1 MTTSGRHIQNAE
13 KLLVAGGHPHM
24 TIATV
29 KPVAAVGMLC
39 LVLLA
44 PLLLVDVPPLLDYPN
59 HLARAVFLAFGASDP
74 FMSQYYAARWAIIPD
89 LGTDLV
95 WPPLMR
101 VLPIY
106 VAGKAVVGCI
116 VVLPVLGT
124 IAYSRAV
131 FGVRS
136 AWPLGSV
143 LVAYNGTLL
152 LGFLNFV
159 AGAGLALLMAAAW
172 IAWRDRYP
180 WRTVMLASVGTV
192 ALFFCHL
199 MGLAFWVILISG
211 HEAAWLWSHRRSG
224 VAMARRI
231 AAGVAVM
238 AGPALLY
245 AVSPL
250 STVATVTAWP
260 SLDDK
265 FRELVMPFANYVLP
279 LDIGT
284 LVAVVGFLFGCAFTG
299 RCRITIASGVPLVLL
314 ALLFVMAPNAVKGT
328 YLFDTRFS
336 VMFGYLLFGAVRPA
350 PLPRWAIVAAAG
362 GFGALFAVRMA
373 VVDAA
378 WTAHRQDVADL
389 RATIAA
395 VPPGA
400 RVFVATVS
408 QEEAP
413 HYWQR
418 GAMSRRL
425 SLGLPLDGHLAALL
439 LIERRAYWP
448 FMFDDPS
455 QQPIETLPPY
465 RGLADRSDA
474 SVGARDLE
482 VLDKVDLCGFTDL
495 LLLHAGAVADA
506 ARLDPGRLALV
517 SQTDI
522 AALYRVRKDACRGG
536 G

>member
-1 MTTSGRHIQNAE
+1 MTIGTV
-13 KLLVAGGHPHM
+13 KLVAS
-24 TIATV
+24 
-29 KPVAAVGMLC
+29 VGMLC

-59 HLARAVFLAFGASDP
+59 HLARAVFLAFGANDP
-74 FMSQYYAARWAIIPD
+74 FMSQYYAAHWAIIPD

-95 WPPLMR
+95 WPPLMH
-101 VLPIY
+101 VLSIY
-106 VAGKAVVGCI
+106 VAGKVVVGCI

-136 AWPLGSV
+136 AWPLGTV

-180 WRTVMLASVGTV
+180 WRTVMLTSVGTV

-199 MGLAFWVILISG
+199 MGLAFWVILVSG
-211 HEAAWLWSHRRSG
+211 HEAAWLWSHRRNG
-224 VAMARRI
+224 IAIARRI
-231 AAGVAVM
+231 AAGLAVM
-238 AGPALLY
+238 VGPVLLY

-260 SLDDK
+260 SLADK

-284 LVAVVGFLFGCAFTG
+284 LGAVVGFLLGCAIIG
-299 RCRITIASGVPLVLL
+299 RCRVTIASGVPLVLL
-314 ALLFVMAPNAVKGT
+314 ALLFVVAPNAVKGT

-336 VMFGYLLFGAVRPA
+336 VMFGYLLFGAVLPT
-350 PLPRWAIVAAAG
+350 PPPRWASVGAMTV
-362 GFGALFAVRMA
+362 FGALFVVRMA
-373 VVDAA
+373 VLDVA
-378 WTAHRQDVADL
+378 WAGHRQDVADM

-408 QEEAP
+408 QEEARG
-413 HYWQR
+413 YWQN
-418 GAMSRRL
+418 GALSRRL

-465 RGLADRSDA
+465 RALADRSDA

-482 VLDKVDLCGFTDL
+482 VLDKVDLCGFSDL

-522 AALYRVRKDACRGG
+522 AALYRVRKDACRSGA
-536 G
+536 

>member
-1 MTTSGRHIQNAE
+1 M
-13 KLLVAGGHPHM
+13 KL
-24 TIATV
+24 
-29 KPVAAVGMLC
+29 VAAVGMLC

-74 FMSQYYAARWAIIPD
+74 FMSQYYAAHWAIIPD

-95 WPPLMR
+95 LPPLMR

-106 VAGKAVVGCI
+106 VAGKVVVGCI

-143 LVAYNGTLL
+143 LAAYNGTLL

-180 WRTVMLASVGTV
+180 WRTVILTSVGTV

-211 HEAAWLWSHRRSG
+211 HEVAWLWSHRRNG
-224 VAMARRI
+224 VVMARRI
-231 AAGVAVM
+231 TAGIAVM
-238 AGPALLY
+238 AGPLLLY
-245 AVSPL
+245 VVSPL

-260 SLDDK
+260 SLDEK
-265 FRELVMPFANYVLP
+265 LREVVMPFANYVLP

-284 LVAVVGFLFGCAFTG
+284 IVAVVGFLLACAFIG
-299 RCRITIASGVPLVLL
+299 RCRVTIASGVPLVLL
-314 ALLFVMAPNAVKGT
+314 ALLFVVSPNAIKGT

-336 VMFGYLLFGAVRPA
+336 VMFGYMLFGAVLPA
-350 PLPRWAIVAAAG
+350 PLPRRATVAAMTL
-362 GFGALFAVRMA
+362 FGALFVVRMA
-373 VVDAA
+373 VVDVA
-378 WTAHRQDVADL
+378 WAEHRRDVADL

-413 HYWQR
+413 GYWQH

-448 FMFDDPS
+448 FMFDDPT

-465 RGLADRSDA
+465 RDLADRSDA

-506 ARLDPGRLALV
+506 SRLDPDRLALV

-522 AALYRVRKDACRGG
+522 AALYRVRKDTCRSGG
-536 G
+536 

>member
-1 MTTSGRHIQNAE
+1 
-13 KLLVAGGHPHM
+13 
-24 TIATV
+24 V
-29 KPVAAVGMLC
+29 KRVAAVGMLC

-59 HLARAVFLAFGASDP
+59 HLARAVFLAFGANDQ

-106 VAGKAVVGCI
+106 VAGKVVVGFI

-180 WRTVMLASVGTV
+180 WRTIMLASVGSV

-199 MGLAFWVILISG
+199 MGLAFCVILVSG

-224 VAMARRI
+224 IAIARRV
-231 AAGVAVM
+231 AAGIAVM
-238 AGPALLY
+238 VGPGLLY
-245 AVSPL
+245 VVSPL

-260 SLDDK
+260 LLADK

-284 LVAVVGFLFGCAFTG
+284 LGAVVGFLLGCAFVG
-299 RCRITIASGVPLVLL
+299 RCRITVASGIPLVVL
-314 ALLFVMAPNAVKGT
+314 ALLFVVAPNAVKGT
-328 YLFDTRFS
+328 YLFDTRFA
-336 VMFGYLLFGAVRPA
+336 VMFGYLLFGAVLPA
-350 PLPRWAIVAAAG
+350 PLPRWATVAAVM
-362 GFGALFAVRMA
+362 GFGTLFAVRMA
-373 VVDAA
+373 VVDVA
-378 WTAHRQDVADL
+378 WAEHRVDVADL
-389 RATIAA
+389 RTTIAG

-413 HYWQR
+413 QYWLR
-418 GAMSRRL
+418 GALSRRL
-425 SLGLPLDGHLAALL
+425 SLGLPLDGHLGALL

-448 FMFDDPS
+448 FMFDDPA
-455 QQPIETLPPY
+455 QQPMETRPPY
-465 RGLADRSDA
+465 RGLADRADA
-474 SVGARDLE
+474 AVGARDLE
-482 VLDKVDLCGFTDL
+482 VLNKVDLCGFTDL
-495 LLLHAGAVADA
+495 LLLHAGGVADA

-522 AALYRVRKDACRGG
+522 AALYRVRKEACRSGG
-536 G
+536 

>member
-1 MTTSGRHIQNAE
+1 
-13 KLLVAGGHPHM
+13 M
-24 TIATV
+24 TIGTV
-29 KPVAAVGMLC
+29 KLVAAVGILC

-74 FMSQYYAARWAIIPD
+74 LMSQYYATHWAIIPD

-95 WPPLMR
+95 WPPLMH

-106 VAGKAVVGCI
+106 VAGKVVVGCI

-131 FGVRS
+131 FGLRS

-143 LVAYNGTLL
+143 LAAYNGTLL

-180 WRTVMLASVGTV
+180 WRTVMLASVGAV

-199 MGLAFWVILISG
+199 MGLAFCVILVSG

-224 VAMARRI
+224 IAMARRVAVGI
-231 AAGVAVM
+231 AVM
-238 AGPALLY
+238 AGPVLLY

-250 STVATVTAWP
+250 SMIATVTAWP

-279 LDIGT
+279 LDITT
-284 LVAVVGFLFGCAFTG
+284 LGAVVGFLLGCAFMG
-299 RCRITIASGVPLVLL
+299 RCRVTIASGVPLAVL
-314 ALLFVMAPNAVKGT
+314 ALLFVVAPNAVKGT

-336 VMFGYLLFGAVRPA
+336 VMFGYLLFGSVLPA
-350 PLPRWAIVAAAG
+350 PLPRWVTITAVTVFA
-362 GFGALFAVRMA
+362 ALFAVRTA
-373 VVDAA
+373 VVYTA
-378 WTAHRQDVADL
+378 WAGHRHDVADL
-389 RATIAA
+389 RATIAS

-413 HYWQR
+413 GYWQR
-418 GAMSRRL
+418 GPMGRRL
-425 SLGLPLDGHLAALL
+425 SLGLPLDGHLGALL

-465 RGLADRSDA
+465 RGLAAQADA
-474 SVGARDLE
+474 AVGARDLE
-482 VLDKVDLCGFTDL
+482 ALGKVDLCGFTDL
-495 LLLHAGAVADA
+495 LLLHAGAIPDA
-506 ARLDPGRLALV
+506 AQLDTGRLVLV
-517 SQTDI
+517 AQTDI
-522 AALYRVRKDACRGG
+522 AALYRVRKESCRGG